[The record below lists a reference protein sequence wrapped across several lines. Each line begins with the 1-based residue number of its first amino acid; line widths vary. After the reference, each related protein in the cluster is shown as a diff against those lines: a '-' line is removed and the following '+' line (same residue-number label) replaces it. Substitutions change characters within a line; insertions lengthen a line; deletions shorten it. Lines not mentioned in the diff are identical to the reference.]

1 MCVSEREFRPKCGG
15 EVDADRYGIEGER
28 HIVSVAIIQV
38 IKRKAKLIGSVGMD
52 QRKEN
57 IITNVQKQYTS
68 FSLPESHQASQLL
81 PESEEADRPAQ
92 LRYSLV
98 VQLLSRV

>member
-1 MCVSEREFRPKCGG
+1 M
-15 EVDADRYGIEGER
+15 DRYGREGER
-28 HIVSVAIIQV
+28 HIVSMAIIQV

-57 IITNVQKQYTS
+57 ILTNVQKQYTS

-81 PESEEADRPAQ
+81 LESEEADRPAQ